1 MDMKQSAEQK
11 NDYLGE
17 QLRAL
22 PQIDIPKDIFAEIK
36 SGVVE
41 QGFVKK
47 HKLMSFVSVAA
58 VLMMAVMF
66 FNQQQILD
74 EKDLMIQELVK
85 RTTQLEQLIAIETP
99 TASDP
104 GSLLTEKIVNM
115 ELYLAK
121 LDETIKQTKD
131 KQQISKLM
139 MAKVD
144 LLNNMVLL
152 QRAINEKPDY
162 QKLKPYII

>member
-1 MDMKQSAEQK
+1 MKPSVKQQ
-11 NDYLGE
+11 DYIGE
-17 QLRAL
+17 QLRDL
-22 PQIDIPKDIFAEIK
+22 PQIDIPKDIFAEIQSGIVEK
-36 SGVVE
+36 S
-41 QGFVKK
+41 FVKK
-47 HKLMSFVSVAA
+47 HKIMSFVSLAA

-66 FNQQQILD
+66 FNQKQVLD

-85 RTTQLEQLIAIETP
+85 RTSQLEQLLVIESP

-121 LDETIKQTKD
+121 LDETIQNTKD
-131 KQQISKLM
+131 KQELSKLM
-139 MAKVD
+139 LAKVD
-144 LLNNMVLL
+144 LLNNIVLL